1 MSHIN
6 EFVLSPIYNDI
17 INNYDNDDNISEIS
31 YQSDDEINNMTNY
44 DNCDTD
50 SDDDGMETGVST
62 W

>member
-31 YQSDDEINNMTNY
+31 YQSDDEINNRPKY